1 MDSKIKLTLIY
12 FICFTLILNVKT
24 ENVQENNSKDSKHGK
39 CNYQKKINIDM
50 NIHTVL
56 IWNYFKYFSVFPLF
70 SIVSFKNA
78 GCASQSGTVASSG
91 YIF

>member
-39 CNYQKKINIDM
+39 CNYQKNL
-50 NIHTVL
+50 TL
-56 IWNYFKYFSVFPLF
+56 I
-70 SIVSFKNA
+70 
-78 GCASQSGTVASSG
+78 
-91 YIF
+91 